1 MTYFHKSQRSIL
13 RLSGEGTLSFLHD
26 ILTASSA
33 DLQAGAMQQSCLLS
47 PQGRILF
54 EMFIY
59 HMPTGDVLIEVDTD
73 QANELRKK
81 LTLYRLR
88 RPITITADNDNGVIA
103 WFDNVAAPAGYTAF
117 KDSRHEDM
125 GYRTIMPKAEI
136 NHLTLGDFALYE
148 ARRISLCLP
157 EGAIDL
163 TPNRALMLE
172 AGLDELGAV
181 DFQKGCYIGQEVT
194 ARTRYR
200 GLVKKRLM
208 VVQSA
213 HLVPHETLTLD
224 GRDVGTIHSV
234 APIDTAMVGL
244 VLLKL
249 SAHQAVLEE
258 NAQLM
263 AADNPAFIL
272 PYS

>member
-1 MTYFHKSQRSIL
+1 MIMTYFHKSQRSVL
-13 RLSGEGTLSFLHD
+13 RLSGDGALGFLHD

-33 DLQAGAMQQSCLLS
+33 DLAIGDMQQSCLLS

-54 EMFIY
+54 EMSLY
-59 HMPTGDVLIEVDTD
+59 HVAQGEVLIEVDSA
-73 QANELRKK
+73 QADDLRKK

-88 RPITITADNDNGVIA
+88 RPITITAEDDLGIIA
-103 WFDNVAAPAGYTAF
+103 WFDGTPAPHDSLAF
-117 KDSRHEDM
+117 KDKRHEDM
-125 GYRTIMPKAEI
+125 GYRAILPKDEI
-136 NHLTLGDFALYE
+136 KALPLGDYAAYE
-148 ARRISLCLP
+148 ARRIALALP

-208 VVQSA
+208 AVSSDQ
-213 HLVPHETLTLD
+213 LVTGEAITLD
-224 GRDVGTIHSV
+224 DKEVGIIHS
-234 APIDTAMVGL
+234 TAQGDEAMIGL

-249 SAHQAVLEE
+249 SAKKDVIEDG
-258 NAQLM
+258 AQLM
-263 AADNPAFIL
+263 AGVNPAFII
-272 PYS
+272 